1 MRSFFCK
8 VCNPTAGAELPTL
21 RKDPLITKVDSG
33 FKCDQCGLITSTN
46 YSMKRHIERK
56 HSISEVNNSSLDNI
70 EVEIGM
76 TNFEEAD
83 KDKETNRTPPSDL
96 ETVLS
101 SVGLETYGPLFSKE
115 DITIEM
121 LVDLDTEEFMN
132 MTKELGIATWGQ
144 RKKLKKAIEELK
156 NSMNEEIPKEP
167 FAEYCES
174 EMEDG
179 GNGDDIEETTLS
191 QHEQTGPEEVPVNGE
206 GPVPEDLE

>member
-83 KDKETNRTPPSDL
+83 KDK
-96 ETVLS
+96 
-101 SVGLETYGPLFSKE
+101 
-115 DITIEM
+115 
-121 LVDLDTEEFMN
+121 
-132 MTKELGIATWGQ
+132 
-144 RKKLKKAIEELK
+144 
-156 NSMNEEIPKEP
+156 
-167 FAEYCES
+167 
-174 EMEDG
+174 
-179 GNGDDIEETTLS
+179 
-191 QHEQTGPEEVPVNGE
+191 
-206 GPVPEDLE
+206 